1 MCFNKK
7 RKKEYADDDG
17 RTIANMNVD
26 GLPWYQPNKEE
37 NDKKKRRMQELKVT
51 RQEKWAMIK
60 GAYLA
65 YLPMLLC
72 ILSAFAIVMLLIQ
85 LWLS

>member
-1 MCFNKK
+1 MC
-7 RKKEYADDDG
+7 RKKKKKQYDDDDG

-26 GLPWYQPNKEE
+26 GMPWYDKNKEE
-37 NDKKKRRMQELKVT
+37 DEEKKKKMEELKIT
-51 RQEKWAMIK
+51 RKERRAMII

-65 YLPMLLC
+65 YLPVFLVVTL
-72 ILSAFAIVMLLIQ
+72 AFVIVMLLIS

>member
-1 MCFNKK
+1 MCKK
-7 RKKEYADDDG
+7 KKKKEYDDDDG

-26 GLPWYQPNKEE
+26 GMPWYQPNKEE
-37 NDKKKRRMQELKVT
+37 KDEKKKKMEELKIS
-51 RQEKWAMIK
+51 RKEKRAMIR

-65 YLPMLLC
+65 YLPMFL
-72 ILSAFAIVMLLIQ
+72 ISIAAFTIVFLLIY